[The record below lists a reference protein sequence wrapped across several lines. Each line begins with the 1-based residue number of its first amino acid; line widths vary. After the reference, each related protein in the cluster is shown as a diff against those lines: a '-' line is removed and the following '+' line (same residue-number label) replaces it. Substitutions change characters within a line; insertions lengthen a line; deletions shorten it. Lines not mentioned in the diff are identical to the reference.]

1 MKPKIKLRCLPKD
14 WICQGADTGA
24 YISSDDMFMLIEQF
38 HYERVTWPYIVIGKP
53 TVNPVGT
60 IHKD

>member
-1 MKPKIKLRCLPKD
+1 MKLKVRLRCLPIHWK
-14 WICQGADTGA
+14 CQGKQTWAELSPTDKATVFYRTG
-24 YISSDDMFMLIEQF
+24 
-38 HYERVTWPYIVIGKP
+38 RKTWPYIVIGKP